1 MFQGKLPVQE
11 PYLWNKAV
19 AAFGRRFALI
29 SSKAFTQ
36 WADVVDYKVT
46 RLHGRGAKQFE
57 DFFVCRQPD
66 ELRTCRFLHARP
78 CHRSKNQRTPL
89 QKQVFC
95 WFVLRHFIG
104 TGVAQTFICPNRKVV
119 MNEIKPRVL
128 IIDDDDEIRDILDE
142 LLSRSYDCTTSGSAT
157 DALALLA
164 GESFDL
170 ILTDINM
177 PEMTGL
183 QMIPHL
189 TNLAPKSVVVMI
201 SGQLRIGTAID
212 AMRAGAFDYITKPF
226 DLSQVRN
233 VVSRALDHGR
243 RIQNSTAVVPSLKD
257 KAIERLQNALRE
269 NAFVV
274 HYQPQVDIQSRRVV
288 GAEALV
294 RWNDESGLR
303 LPGEF
308 IPLAEETGLI
318 IELGESVLRTAC
330 AQARRWQASG
340 MADFRIAVNVSPQQL
355 QRENFPDTVAEI
367 LATTG
372 LPARNLEIEVT
383 ETSLMQDPEAG
394 IRTLNALRKMGV
406 KIAIDDF
413 GTGYSSLGYL
423 KRLPIDSVKLDASF
437 VKDATR
443 HPDDAA
449 LVMAIITLA
458 HNLRK
463 KVIAEGIESEDQLA
477 FLRLLRCDEGQGYFL
492 GRPGKSDDF
501 ALSLLDRDD
510 DLSPV
515 PQMLFNTSVGANQY
529 AAA

>member
-1 MFQGKLPVQE
+1 MLPAQKSE
-11 PYLWNKAV
+11 
-19 AAFGRRFALI
+19 
-29 SSKAFTQ
+29 
-36 WADVVDYKVT
+36 VD
-46 RLHGRGAKQFE
+46 
-57 DFFVCRQPD
+57 
-66 ELRTCRFLHARP
+66 
-78 CHRSKNQRTPL
+78 
-89 QKQVFC
+89 
-95 WFVLRHFIG
+95 
-104 TGVAQTFICPNRKVV
+104 
-119 MNEIKPRVL
+119 MNDDRARVL

-142 LLSRSYDCTTSGSAT
+142 ALSSLYKCTTSSSAR
-157 DALALLA
+157 DALALLEI
-164 GESFDL
+164 ESFDL

-183 QMIPHL
+183 EMIPHL
-189 TNLAPKSVVVMI
+189 TNLAPESVVVMI
-201 SGQLRIGTAID
+201 SGQLMIESAID

-226 DLSQVRN
+226 DLLQVKG
-233 VVSRALDHGR
+233 VVARGLDHGKR
-243 RIQNSTAVVPSLKD
+243 LHISTAGGNLKD
-257 KAIERLQNALRE
+257 KAVERLQQALRE
-269 NAFVV
+269 GAFVV
-274 HYQPQVDIQSRRVV
+274 HYQPQVEIQSKRVV

-294 RWNDESGLR
+294 RWNDEGGLR
-303 LPGEF
+303 LPAEF

-318 IELGESVLRTAC
+318 IELGETVLRAAC
-330 AQARRWQASG
+330 AQTRIWQAAG
-340 MADFRIAVNVSPQQL
+340 FTDFRVAVNVSPRQL
-355 QRENFPDTVAEI
+355 QQEDFADTVADI
-367 LATTG
+367 LEQTG
-372 LPARNLEIEVT
+372 LAARNLEIEVT

-492 GRPGKSDDF
+492 GRPAESDKLAF
-501 ALSLLDRDD
+501 
-510 DLSPV
+510 
-515 PQMLFNTSVGANQY
+515 QY
-529 AAA
+529 AGQDGDLAHLPAMINSESLFYSYNSV

>member
-1 MFQGKLPVQE
+1 
-11 PYLWNKAV
+11 
-19 AAFGRRFALI
+19 
-29 SSKAFTQ
+29 
-36 WADVVDYKVT
+36 
-46 RLHGRGAKQFE
+46 
-57 DFFVCRQPD
+57 
-66 ELRTCRFLHARP
+66 
-78 CHRSKNQRTPL
+78 
-89 QKQVFC
+89 
-95 WFVLRHFIG
+95 
-104 TGVAQTFICPNRKVV
+104 
-119 MNEIKPRVL
+119 MNERRARVL
-128 IIDDDDEIRDILDE
+128 IIDDDDEIRNILAE
-142 LLSRSYDCTTSGSAT
+142 LLDRFYDCTTSGSPAN
-157 DALALLA
+157 ALALL
-164 GESFDL
+164 GTQSFEL

-177 PEMTGL
+177 PDMTGIE
-183 QMIPHL
+183 MIPYL

-201 SGQLRIGTAID
+201 SGQLMIQSAID

-226 DLSQVRN
+226 DLAQVKS

-243 RIQNSTAVVPSLKD
+243 RIQNSVAGTNLKD
-257 KAIERLQNALRE
+257 KAVERLQNGLRAG
-269 NAFVV
+269 AFVV
-274 HYQPQVDIQSRRVV
+274 HYQPQIDLQSRKVV

-294 RWNDESGLR
+294 RWNDSECGLR

-318 IELGESVLRTAC
+318 AELGETVLRAAC
-330 AQARRWQASG
+330 RQARKWHATG
-340 MADFRIAVNVSPQQL
+340 LVDFRVAVNVSPQQL
-355 QRENFPDTVAEI
+355 QQDSFSDTVAEV
-367 LATTG
+367 LETAG
-372 LPARNLEIEVT
+372 MPARNLEIEVT

-477 FLRLLRCDEGQGYFL
+477 FLRLLRCDEGQGYFI
-492 GRPGKSDDF
+492 GRPCRSDEL
-501 ALSLLDRDD
+501 ALSLDEFKTDINHIQPRYD
-510 DLSPV
+510 
-515 PQMLFNTSVGANQY
+515 TSAGTNKY

>member
-1 MFQGKLPVQE
+1 MSE
-11 PYLWNKAV
+11 
-19 AAFGRRFALI
+19 
-29 SSKAFTQ
+29 T
-36 WADVVDYKVT
+36 
-46 RLHGRGAKQFE
+46 
-57 DFFVCRQPD
+57 
-66 ELRTCRFLHARP
+66 
-78 CHRSKNQRTPL
+78 
-89 QKQVFC
+89 
-95 WFVLRHFIG
+95 
-104 TGVAQTFICPNRKVV
+104 
-119 MNEIKPRVL
+119 KPHLL

-142 LLSRSYDCTTSGSAT
+142 LLGRVYDCTTSSSAAS
-157 DALALLA
+157 ALELLA
-164 GESFDL
+164 TETFDL

-183 QMIPHL
+183 EMIPHL
-189 TNLAPKSVVVMI
+189 TNLAPRSVVVMI
-201 SGQLRIGTAID
+201 SGQLMIESAID

-226 DLSQVRN
+226 DLIQVKS
-233 VVSRALDHGR
+233 VVSRALDHGKHLR
-243 RIQNSTAVVPSLKD
+243 ESTPADNLKD
-257 KAIERLQNALRE
+257 KAAARLAQALKDG
-269 NAFVV
+269 AFVV
-274 HYQPQVDIQSRRVV
+274 HYQPQVDIQSSTIV

-294 RWNDESGLR
+294 RWNDEGGLR

-318 IELGESVLRTAC
+318 VELGESVLRAAC
-330 AQARRWQASG
+330 AQARRWHDSG
-340 MADFRIAVNVSPQQL
+340 LLNFRVAVNVSPQQL
-355 QRENFPDTVAEI
+355 QHDDFPGTVAEI
-367 LATTG
+367 LETTG
-372 LPARNLEIEVT
+372 LPPQNLEIEVT

-492 GRPGKSDDF
+492 GRPGSSDELGF
-501 ALSLLDRDD
+501 TLASLAADSSRM
-510 DLSPV
+510 
-515 PQMLFNTSVGANQY
+515 PQMMFKTFSGANQY

>member
-1 MFQGKLPVQE
+1 M
-11 PYLWNKAV
+11 
-19 AAFGRRFALI
+19 
-29 SSKAFTQ
+29 
-36 WADVVDYKVT
+36 
-46 RLHGRGAKQFE
+46 
-57 DFFVCRQPD
+57 
-66 ELRTCRFLHARP
+66 
-78 CHRSKNQRTPL
+78 NQR
-89 QKQVFC
+89 
-95 WFVLRHFIG
+95 
-104 TGVAQTFICPNRKVV
+104 
-119 MNEIKPRVL
+119 KPRVL

-142 LLSRSYDCTTSGSAT
+142 LLGRFYDCSTSGSAT
-157 DALALLA
+157 DALALIA
-164 GESFDL
+164 RESFDL

-183 QMIPHL
+183 DMLPYL
-189 TNLAPKSVVVMI
+189 ANLAPKSVVVMI

-226 DLSQVRN
+226 DLAQVKG
-233 VVSRALDHGR
+233 VVSRALDHGKR
-243 RIQNSTAVVPSLKD
+243 VQDSGAGTNLKD
-257 KAIERLQNALRE
+257 KAIERLQNAVRDG
-269 NAFVV
+269 AFVV
-274 HYQPQVDIQSRRVV
+274 HYQPQVEIQSRRVV

-294 RWNDESGLR
+294 RWNDSECGLR
-303 LPGEF
+303 MPGEF

-318 IELGESVLRTAC
+318 IELGELVLRAAC
-330 AQARRWQASG
+330 AQARQWQASG
-340 MADFRIAVNVSPQQL
+340 FADFRIAVNVSPQQL
-355 QRENFPDTVAEI
+355 QQDNFPGTVAEVI
-367 LATTG
+367 ETTG
-372 LPARNLEIEVT
+372 LPAHNLEIEVT

-394 IRTLNALRKMGV
+394 IRTLNALREMGV

-443 HPDDAA
+443 DPDDAA

-492 GRPGKSDDF
+492 GRPGRSDEF
-501 ALSLLDRDD
+501 ALPLVDPEAGINRI
-510 DLSPV
+510 
-515 PQMLFNTSVGANQY
+515 PQMMLNKTMRANRY

>member
-1 MFQGKLPVQE
+1 
-11 PYLWNKAV
+11 
-19 AAFGRRFALI
+19 
-29 SSKAFTQ
+29 
-36 WADVVDYKVT
+36 
-46 RLHGRGAKQFE
+46 
-57 DFFVCRQPD
+57 
-66 ELRTCRFLHARP
+66 
-78 CHRSKNQRTPL
+78 
-89 QKQVFC
+89 
-95 WFVLRHFIG
+95 
-104 TGVAQTFICPNRKVV
+104 
-119 MNEIKPRVL
+119 MNERKPRIL

-142 LLSRSYDCTTSGSAT
+142 LLSAFYDCTTSSAAT

-170 ILTDINM
+170 ILSDINM
-177 PEMTGL
+177 PGMTGL
-183 QMIPHL
+183 EMMPYL

-201 SGQLRIGTAID
+201 SGQLMIESAID

-226 DLSQVRN
+226 DLAQVKS
-233 VVSRALDHGR
+233 VVSRALDHGKR
-243 RIQNSTAVVPSLKD
+243 AQNSSAGSNLKD
-257 KAIERLQNALRE
+257 KAIERLENGLRDG
-269 NAFVV
+269 AFVV

-294 RWNDESGLR
+294 RWDDNECGLR

-318 IELGESVLRTAC
+318 VELGEQVLRAAC
-330 AQARRWQASG
+330 VQTRRWHTAG
-340 MADFRIAVNVSPQQL
+340 FADFRIAVNVSPQQL
-355 QRENFPDTVAEI
+355 QQENFPGTVAEI
-367 LATTG
+367 LETSG
-372 LPARNLEIEVT
+372 LPAHNLEVEVT

-492 GRPGKSDDF
+492 GRPGRSDEF
-501 ALSLLDRDD
+501 AVSLIDSEDGLNHM
-510 DLSPV
+510 
-515 PQMLFNTSVGANQY
+515 PQMLFNPPLRANQY

>member
-1 MFQGKLPVQE
+1 M
-11 PYLWNKAV
+11 PY
-19 AAFGRRFALI
+19 
-29 SSKAFTQ
+29 
-36 WADVVDYKVT
+36 
-46 RLHGRGAKQFE
+46 
-57 DFFVCRQPD
+57 
-66 ELRTCRFLHARP
+66 
-78 CHRSKNQRTPL
+78 
-89 QKQVFC
+89 
-95 WFVLRHFIG
+95 
-104 TGVAQTFICPNRKVV
+104 
-119 MNEIKPRVL
+119 
-128 IIDDDDEIRDILDE
+128 
-142 LLSRSYDCTTSGSAT
+142 
-157 DALALLA
+157 
-164 GESFDL
+164 
-170 ILTDINM
+170 
-177 PEMTGL
+177 
-183 QMIPHL
+183 L
-189 TNLAPKSVVVMI
+189 TNLAPESVVVMI
-201 SGQLRIGTAID
+201 SGQLMIESAID

-226 DLSQVRN
+226 DLAQVKS
-233 VVSRALDHGR
+233 VVSRALDHGKR
-243 RIQNSTAVVPSLKD
+243 VQNSSAGSNLKD
-257 KAIERLQNALRE
+257 KAIERLQNGLRDG
-269 NAFVV
+269 AFVV

-294 RWNDESGLR
+294 RWDDNECGLR

-318 IELGESVLRTAC
+318 VELGELVLRAACVQTRKWHTA
-330 AQARRWQASG
+330 G
-340 MADFRIAVNVSPQQL
+340 FADFRIAVNVSPQQL
-355 QRENFPDTVAEI
+355 QQENFPGTVAEI
-367 LATTG
+367 LETTG
-372 LPARNLEIEVT
+372 LPAHNLEVEVT

-492 GRPGKSDDF
+492 GRPGRSEDF
-501 ALSLLDRDD
+501 AVSSIEPEDGFDHL
-510 DLSPV
+510 
-515 PQMLFNTSVGANQY
+515 PQMLFNSTVGANQY